1 MPQTPDPSGQKPT
14 NPFFSNLIIPGKSQ
28 GMMADV
34 QLNTSSA
41 KVAFDDLE
49 KLFKKLTKSMG
60 ADWDDFTNES
70 LKKQETLFRALGMKQ
85 DEHKAK
91 ITRLKNE
98 ALSAI
103 EEERKKKLDSL
114 AEEMKTAEGNAARMK
129 QLESEK
135 LATETKAI
143 SDKANI
149 ESSVKKN
156 LARETGMGGIL
167 RGMTSD
173 IGAKVGGPIGG
184 IISGAGELLTNPYAL
199 GAMAIF
205 EMFKTKAAFTST
217 GATLAGAGFKL
228 GSGAGVGL
236 NFDQRLFGANP
247 FGRLNQALS
256 QDEQKAIIA
265 QMAGSRTMI
274 GQTQTAGGFDAVRNN
289 LGLFANILPDAA
301 KDMEL
306 MVDATK
312 NLGMS
317 QKDITNTFV
326 SSRVNAERLKVTQL
340 DAIKTQMDMAK
351 VLRNLTNDGA
361 LAANTLSNITDYLN
375 AIGASE
381 AEKQRIGVA
390 VATGAANLTLS
401 QLTGMFAFTH
411 GGKIANPLE
420 MFGSK
425 PVGGIGPVMP
435 GAIDNPFQLMGSFLT
450 QVGGQFKNP
459 TQRMFAAEQLQKEFL
474 PGLRLQDIPKFFDL
488 AQDMMKPGANP
499 ADFQK
504 RFEALEQKTPQ
515 VAMAEGIKTLSE
527 IVDPIKRLENVFTNF
542 WSFVD
547 DRINK
552 VIQSFPGHKLFSI
565 GHQTGQWIDKNILHR
580 PDHTGNPTSEGR
592 WKDSKGNWH
601 TPH

>member
-1 MPQTPDPSGQKPT
+1 MPDPSGQKPT
-14 NPFFSNLIIPGKSQ
+14 NPFLSNLIIPGQSQ
-28 GMMADV
+28 AMKADV

-49 KLFKKLTKSMG
+49 KLFKKLTKNMG
-60 ADWDDFTNES
+60 SDWDDFTNES

-103 EEERKKKLDSL
+103 DEEKKKKLESL
-114 AEEMKTAEGNAARMK
+114 DAEMKTAEGNSARMR
-129 QLESEK
+129 QLESDK
-135 LATETKAI
+135 IAATSKALH
-143 SDKANI
+143 DTANI

-156 LARETGMGGIL
+156 LARETGIL
-167 RGMTSD
+167 GMFRGKTAD

-274 GQTQTAGGFDAVRNN
+274 GQTQQAGGFEAVRNN

-312 NLGMS
+312 DLGMS

-361 LAANTLSNITDYLN
+361 LAASTLSNITDYLN

-390 VATGAANLTLS
+390 VATAGANLTLP
-401 QLTGMFAFTH
+401 QLAGMFAFTH
-411 GGKIANPLE
+411 GGRMGTPDQLLGNSP
-420 MFGSK
+420 MS
-425 PVGGIGPVMP
+425 GIGPRMP
-435 GAIDNPFQLMGSFLT
+435 GAIDNPFQLLGGFLT
-450 QVGGQFKNP
+450 KVGSQFKGNA
-459 TQRMFAAEQLQKEFL
+459 TAQMFAANQLQTEFL
-474 PGLRLQDIPKFFDL
+474 PGLRLQDTPKFFAL
-488 AQDMMKPGANP
+488 AKDMMTGGISQEE
-499 ADFQK
+499 FGK
-504 RFEALEQKTPQ
+504 RFQALEQKTPQ

-527 IVDPIKRLENVFTNF
+527 IVDPIKRLENIFTNF

-565 GHQTGQWIDKNILHR
+565 GHTAGQWVDKNILHR

-592 WKDSKGNWH
+592 WKDSSGNWH